1 MYKCGRECVQEILL
15 QRTGRFKE
23 LKEGW
28 QTTGNFRAVIK
39 VSNQESHKQ
48 KKSLKLTGTHSEGH
62 LGCYI
67 YSKNGRG

>member
-39 VSNQESHKQ
+39 VSN
-48 KKSLKLTGTHSEGH
+48 
-62 LGCYI
+62 
-67 YSKNGRG
+67 